1 MEKSICTFLF
11 VLELVGPVY
20 ANEIKMNCKLG
31 GDKFGKTVHFKKMII
46 LCSRIKHTPDLTE
59 SGHVY
64 FVGSSNDKTLL
75 SLLL

>member
-1 MEKSICTFLF
+1 
-11 VLELVGPVY
+11 
-20 ANEIKMNCKLG
+20 MNCKLG

-59 SGHVY
+59 SGQVY